1 MLDALDKVVDRKTL
15 KEKVDSL
22 RQVGKVVVF
31 TNGCFDLFH
40 VGYVRLLQKARKQ
53 GDCLVVNSDRSV
65 RQIKGPER
73 PKIPEKERAEVLA
86 AMACVDWVTI
96 FDEADPLVLIKL
108 LKPDVLVKGGD
119 WPEEKIV
126 GAPEVKEAGGKVS
139 RVPLE
144 VGVSTSDIL
153 EKVGE
158 AARKKTKKD
167 AKHSLH

>member
-1 MLDALDKVVDRKTL
+1 MLDAAEKILDRNSL

-22 RQVGKVVVF
+22 RQSGKVVVF

-53 GDCLVVNSDRSV
+53 GDCLVVAVNSDRSV

-73 PKIPEKERAEVLA
+73 PKIPDKERAEVLA
-86 AMACVDWVTI
+86 ALACVDWVTI

-108 LKPDVLVKGGD
+108 LQPAVLVKGAD

-126 GAPEVKEAGGKVS
+126 GASEVKEGGGKVV
-139 RVPLE
+139 RIPLE
-144 VGVSTSDIL
+144 PGISTSALI
-153 EKVGE
+153 E
-158 AARKKTKKD
+158 RIRST
-167 AKHSLH
+167 

>member
-1 MLDALDKVVDRKTL
+1 MLDAAEKILDGNSL

-22 RQVGKVVVF
+22 RQSGKVVVF

-53 GDCLVVNSDRSV
+53 GDCLVVAVNSDRSV

-73 PKIPEKERAEVLA
+73 PKIPDKERAEVLA
-86 AMACVDWVTI
+86 ALACVDWVTI

-108 LKPDVLVKGGD
+108 LQPDVLVKGAD

-126 GAPEVKEAGGKVS
+126 GASEVKEGGGKVV
-139 RVPLE
+139 RIPLE
-144 VGVSTSDIL
+144 PGISTSALI
-153 EKVGE
+153 K
-158 AARKKTKKD
+158 RIRST
-167 AKHSLH
+167 

>member
-1 MLDALDKVVDRKTL
+1 MLDAAEKILDRNSL

-22 RQVGKVVVF
+22 RQSGKVVVF

-53 GDCLVVNSDRSV
+53 GDCLVVAVNSDRSV

-73 PKIPEKERAEVLA
+73 PKIPDKERAEVLA
-86 AMACVDWVTI
+86 ALACVDWVTI

-108 LKPDVLVKGGD
+108 LQPDVLVKGAD

-126 GAPEVKEAGGKVS
+126 GASEVKEGGGKVV
-139 RVPLE
+139 RIPLE
-144 VGVSTSDIL
+144 PGISTSALI
-153 EKVGE
+153 E
-158 AARKKTKKD
+158 RIRST
-167 AKHSLH
+167 

>member
-1 MLDALDKVVDRKTL
+1 MLDAAEKVVDRKTL
-15 KEKVDSL
+15 KEKVDLL

-53 GDCLVVNSDRSV
+53 GDCLVVAVNSDRSV

-86 AMACVDWVTI
+86 AMACVNWVTI

-108 LKPDVLVKGGD
+108 LKPDVLVKGAD
-119 WPEEKIV
+119 WSEEKIV
-126 GAPEVKEAGGKVS
+126 GASEVKEAGGKVL
-139 RVPLE
+139 RIQLE
-144 VGVSTSDIL
+144 PGISTSALIKRL
-153 EKVGE
+153 
-158 AARKKTKKD
+158 RST
-167 AKHSLH
+167 

>member
-1 MLDALDKVVDRKTL
+1 MLDAVDKVVDRKTL

-53 GDCLVVNSDRSV
+53 GDCLVVAVNSDRSV

-108 LKPDVLVKGGD
+108 LKPDVLVKGAD
-119 WPEEKIV
+119 WSEEKIV
-126 GAPEVKEAGGKVS
+126 GASEVKEAGGKVL
-139 RVPLE
+139 RIPLE
-144 VGVSTSDIL
+144 PGISTSALI
-153 EKVGE
+153 
-158 AARKKTKKD
+158 KKIRST
-167 AKHSLH
+167 

>member
-1 MLDALDKVVDRKTL
+1 MLDAAEKILDRNSL

-22 RQVGKVVVF
+22 RQSGKVVVF

-53 GDCLVVNSDRSV
+53 GDCLVVAVNSDRSV

-73 PKIPEKERAEVLA
+73 PKIPDKERAEVLA
-86 AMACVDWVTI
+86 ALACVDWVTI

-108 LKPDVLVKGGD
+108 LQPDVLVKGAD

-126 GAPEVKEAGGKVS
+126 GASEVKEGGGKVV
-139 RVPLE
+139 RIPLE
-144 VGVSTSDIL
+144 PGISTSALI
-153 EKVGE
+153 K
-158 AARKKTKKD
+158 RIRST
-167 AKHSLH
+167 

>member
-53 GDCLVVNSDRSV
+53 GDCLVVAVNSDRSV

-73 PKIPEKERAEVLA
+73 PKIPDKERAEVLA

-96 FDEADPLVLIKL
+96 FDEADPLVLINL
-108 LKPDVLVKGGD
+108 LKPDVLVKGAD
-119 WPEEKIV
+119 WSEEKIV
-126 GAPEVKEAGGKVS
+126 GASEVKEAGGKVL
-139 RVPLE
+139 RIPLE
-144 VGVSTSDIL
+144 PGISTSALI
-153 EKVGE
+153 K
-158 AARKKTKKD
+158 RIRST
-167 AKHSLH
+167 

>member
-1 MLDALDKVVDRKTL
+1 MLDAAEKVVDRKTL

-53 GDCLVVNSDRSV
+53 GDCLVVAVNSDRSV

-108 LKPDVLVKGGD
+108 LKPDVLVKGAD
-119 WPEEKIV
+119 WSEEKIV
-126 GAPEVKEAGGKVS
+126 GASEVKEAGGKVL
-139 RVPLE
+139 RIPLE
-144 VGVSTSDIL
+144 PGISTSALI
-153 EKVGE
+153 K
-158 AARKKTKKD
+158 RIRST
-167 AKHSLH
+167 

>member
-1 MLDALDKVVDRKTL
+1 MLDAAEKVVDRKTL

-22 RQVGKVVVF
+22 RQAGKVVVF

-53 GDCLVVNSDRSV
+53 GDCLVVAVNSDRSV

-108 LKPDVLVKGGD
+108 LKPDVLVKGAD
-119 WPEEKIV
+119 WSEEKII
-126 GAPEVKEAGGKVS
+126 GASEVEEAGGKVL
-139 RVPLE
+139 RIPLE
-144 VGVSTSDIL
+144 PGISTSALI
-153 EKVGE
+153 K
-158 AARKKTKKD
+158 RIRST
-167 AKHSLH
+167 